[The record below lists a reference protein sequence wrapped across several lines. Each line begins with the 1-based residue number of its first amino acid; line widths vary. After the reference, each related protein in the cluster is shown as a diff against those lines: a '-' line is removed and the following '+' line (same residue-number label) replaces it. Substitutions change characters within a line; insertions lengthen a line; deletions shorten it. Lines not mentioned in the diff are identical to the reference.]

1 MAKKPSLLRID
12 IYIYIYISLSL
23 YIYIYICIYI
33 YIYKESGSLK
43 RAVFFDY
50 GFSQLQGI
58 LRSCTDHIEAY
69 RECYW

>member
-1 MAKKPSLLRID
+1 M
-12 IYIYIYISLSL
+12 Y
-23 YIYIYICIYI
+23 IYI